1 MPRCTAFERHFLY
14 DCVSVLVSCF
24 SLLLAWTSFFL
35 WAFFVMVPWQLS
47 FGLFFLLFFG
57 SNSVVFR
64 SAGSLVT
71 LFHRLP
77 LSRLLQLVCCQRVM
91 PMSSMF
97 PDHHGPSGYIYPHT
111 PFYTLCKLMS
121 FPWLWK
127 VAGRSRIHSLACTSC
142 SSSIRFFLVLDCWI
156 QV

>member
-127 VAGRSRIHSLACTSC
+127 VAGQSRIHSLACTSC
-142 SSSIRFFLVLDCWI
+142 SSSIRFF
-156 QV
+156 